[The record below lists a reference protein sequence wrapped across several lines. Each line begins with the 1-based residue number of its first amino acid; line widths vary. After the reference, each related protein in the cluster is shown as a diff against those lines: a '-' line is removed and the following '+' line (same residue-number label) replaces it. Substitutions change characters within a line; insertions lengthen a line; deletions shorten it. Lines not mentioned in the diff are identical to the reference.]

1 MTTGMVP
8 SSAWCRLEVPPPNT
22 ASPRS
27 SPNRYLGLQV
37 GYKVV
42 GTILLALIS
51 WKVKRS
57 KEYNVQEKAAALV

>member
-8 SSAWCRLEVPPPNT
+8 SSAWCWLEVPPPDT
-22 ASPRS
+22 ASPCS

-57 KEYNVQEKAAALV
+57 KEYNVQEKAAGLV